1 MKQFLYICTF
11 LCFPLIAGCFRNECP
26 SSFPDTGL
34 QIVGDRYP
42 SFASAGRGGN
52 ATAFKAGDQA
62 LFFGQGGIRADG
74 IVLTFDGN
82 AWHPDRPIEWQK
94 GEPICYTATY
104 PALET
109 DENGNYSCEQLY
121 ADDGNE
127 LKDILFCQD
136 SCKQGNVI
144 TLRFEHRFA
153 QLNFTAEPSLNT
165 LIESVQCKTAAIES
179 FNPRTGEIACSPDV
193 ANASVRNRCDESTY
207 SFIIPP
213 SHSANTLQTELSVR
227 TANRDTLTAI
237 LSAPEFLAG
246 NAYSCNIRMKD
257 SGIGIYTA
265 EDFIAFTHLING
277 EEYGGRKLEEFGE
290 TINGT
295 TVYYLK
301 NDIEFTEA
309 ESEQLMGIG
318 RNYKLGETFNDV
330 FDGQGHTLSNIKLH
344 KQQKWT
350 YNYGIFGDVSTTGI
364 VRNLTIDN
372 VSYIQNG
379 AINYVGLLAGMNSG
393 KIYNCTVRNSSM
405 KSTGDSDV
413 NYSGAVGYNKGIIA
427 NCHASGITI
436 STDKSSNSTSG
447 FAKYNTGEI
456 LNCHTS
462 NLKFSGSTGGAYIC
476 HENQGNVENC
486 YVYGTEGKYRA
497 FCFISKENSRIAH
510 CFYPNNYTKAPFGN
524 DYGAILEELQT
535 YDSQDCTT
543 DASGKLLHE
552 KLNEWIYTTGKT
564 KYPDIE
570 FQRWEKGE
578 TLPAALSVP

>member
-121 ADDGNE
+121 ADDRNG

-165 LIESVQCKTAAIES
+165 LIESMQCKTAAIES

-193 ANASVRNRCDESTY
+193 ANTSVRNRCDESTY

-301 NDIEFTEA
+301 
-309 ESEQLMGIG
+309 
-318 RNYKLGETFNDV
+318 
-330 FDGQGHTLSNIKLH
+330 
-344 KQQKWT
+344 KWK
-350 YNYGIFGDVSTTGI
+350 NMV
-364 VRNLTIDN
+364 
-372 VSYIQNG
+372 QNG
-379 AINYVGLLAGMNSG
+379 R
-393 KIYNCTVRNSSM
+393 K
-405 KSTGDSDV
+405 
-413 NYSGAVGYNKGIIA
+413 
-427 NCHASGITI
+427 
-436 STDKSSNSTSG
+436 
-447 FAKYNTGEI
+447 
-456 LNCHTS
+456 
-462 NLKFSGSTGGAYIC
+462 
-476 HENQGNVENC
+476 
-486 YVYGTEGKYRA
+486 
-497 FCFISKENSRIAH
+497 
-510 CFYPNNYTKAPFGN
+510 
-524 DYGAILEELQT
+524 
-535 YDSQDCTT
+535 
-543 DASGKLLHE
+543 
-552 KLNEWIYTTGKT
+552 
-564 KYPDIE
+564 
-570 FQRWEKGE
+570 
-578 TLPAALSVP
+578 